1 MLQSEC
7 PIPCKKEKNTCYII
21 SFEPSGSVNI
31 LVMAVEFPYN
41 ITEVDAAWSTRLD
54 HLIGEG
60 GLRYDH
66 EIKELG
72 LKLPKSYNALAQR
85 FAQCYFA
92 EK

>member
-1 MLQSEC
+1 MS
-7 PIPCKKEKNTCYII
+7 
-21 SFEPSGSVNI
+21 
-31 LVMAVEFPYN
+31 VEFPYN

-85 FAQCYFA
+85 FAQILSSVMYFT
-92 EK
+92 EVQ

>member
-1 MLQSEC
+1 
-7 PIPCKKEKNTCYII
+7 
-21 SFEPSGSVNI
+21 
-31 LVMAVEFPYN
+31 MALEFPYN

-72 LKLPKSYNALAQR
+72 LKLPKSYNVLAQR
-85 FAQCYFA
+85 FAQIQYTMLFCR
-92 EK
+92 EVGRN